1 MRLSAPP
8 LPKDMPV
15 WTGATRVGLAVLMA
29 LPMAGLTL
37 LAVMVLDLAVLPRIP
52 ALKRAFSRQRGMTLD
67 APCRNAGRTDE
78 F

>member
-1 MRLSAPP
+1 
-8 LPKDMPV
+8 MPV
-15 WTGATRVGLAVLMA
+15 WTGATRIAFAVPVA

-52 ALKRAFSRQRGMTLD
+52 ALKRVVSRQRGLTLD
-67 APCRNAGRTDE
+67 APCRNAGRMDE